1 MTERQPRYKTQSINF
16 VGFIAKQL
24 GDLRG
29 PSSLA
34 YELIQNADDAKDDF
48 LNLSAKRIEF
58 DVTEDALV
66 VSNDAVFREEDY
78 DRIRDLA
85 SGTKQLEGG
94 NRTTGAFGVG
104 FISVYQVTDRPQIYS
119 AGQHWTLRPEKPES
133 KRIKIYDDLSITID
147 KGTKFY
153 LPWANKKSELR
164 EKLKSPPVTNEYIE
178 SFIEE
183 LKLSLPKAI
192 LFLKSLEE
200 ITLLNKGKVVTR
212 IKSIIKETG
221 LVVHCGDECN
231 LWQILR
237 DTDGLSAFKDNIE
250 FYDDRLTQVRVA
262 VPEGYINDGILFAT
276 LPTKEPTG
284 LPFHID
290 ADFFPA
296 SDRKSIR
303 FDDVHDPMSEWNRE
317 VIRIAA
323 FLVGDNLGLLREMF
337 SDNPTDF
344 WAILERIYDLREEK
358 HDVHIPLGVFWEVL
372 KSVLEKHPIVYT
384 ESNKWLKVTEVCTPV
399 SREEWNTIDAFN
411 FLDIEMVNRDLRR
424 HYNILTNNG
433 VRPLGIKD
441 IYEALKEEEM
451 IAHPQPISFYESYE
465 RLELLWRGILAIYH
479 RTKGQ
484 QDEAKTL
491 LGKCVLAPGVDGRI
505 WPCDSVYRMEDKDTV
520 RLFSPLLP
528 NDRSF
533 LDLEKTGEGDSLFEL
548 LCPSF
553 SSAEAVKILE
563 DLEPQEFRKKLSSEG
578 FQSVDIIR
586 WFSKR
591 ELDEDDALRERFVKL
606 AIFPAGDGSV
616 TSLEVL
622 WIPGDFDDPLGITQL
637 LDMQKLK
644 GLSAF
649 LQKLEAKEL
658 TFIDYAKR
666 YITDAFDSISPVDLE
681 TKYKLF
687 EMLERNFGEIW
698 EDEKLEELRDQLINT
713 DIVECIDGVFRSP
726 GRVYFPY
733 NEIEEVLGSH
743 VSYCKLPARSEES
756 RRDLYKWLGVAEHPR
771 VEDILHVIDRL
782 ANDSPDHRTRK
793 SVISCLRAVDK
804 VWEDFSDN
812 EREGLKNKR
821 WLPANLSDRWYK
833 PEELYTTEDKR
844 LFESQ
849 ACFIDA
855 PIRLQSEL
863 RAVLNNLG
871 IKSQPQPLQ
880 VARHLLKCSQ
890 DYIDPPKGIYE
901 WLDKRVEE
909 IPRRILNDLRESA
922 CLSLGGKYRRPD
934 QVFWQH
940 DFGRFRS
947 QLGDDMRYY
956 SNLLR
961 TLGVKEYP
969 DHDDALKLLKDIAH
983 QKRNDTLELEE
994 KDAVFQCWVLISR
1007 ALDYGNFNANE
1018 IKEYLQDIPCIPN
1031 VQEVLNKPSWMYFED
1046 RPRLK
1051 DKFQELVNNCIQRTE
1066 GIWKGMEVA
1075 GVRPL
1080 SSAIRGDIDKEDI
1093 HINEDASMRD
1103 KFTRR
1108 RNLIATILEGLD
1120 YNKDSLIDNIRFFR
1134 ANEIKITWKLDAF
1147 NRYRENISSESAFF
1161 DCKEEAIY
1169 YKALDPFPW
1178 SAIARELAYALAQ
1191 GEKVP
1196 SISPGIMVVLEANT
1210 ADEARMQLE
1219 DLGIA
1224 LTQELALDPS
1234 SRTNG
1239 VAFDE
1244 TLTDGATE
1252 AEDTMDD
1259 AGQEY
1264 SLGEDD
1270 GGGVANSDMS
1280 SSVSGVDNQD
1290 APRGWG
1296 STRLRPPPSSVSGVD
1311 NQDAPLAQDAPFA
1324 KKFYGLPQGTTPPRV
1339 VDHPVLFPHAG
1350 PQTEES
1356 AIEHTQIS
1364 AQSGRTDNTTEDAGQ
1379 EDGFGEDESGD
1390 GVANSDMSSSVS
1402 GVDNQDAPLAQDAP
1416 FAKKFYERP
1425 QSTTPSGAVDHPVPF
1440 PLAGPQTEESAI
1452 EHTQIST
1459 QSGRSG
1465 AYIETSSTGWV
1476 RDHLRRLVF
1485 VRGGAYI
1492 ERSSTG
1498 WEPVEADAVLAREF
1512 REMVHSDYG
1521 KRCQICGNTFRT
1533 TSGLLQVYVVHVVPP
1548 SEDHRAIH
1556 FGNLL
1561 GLCGWHYSLIR
1572 YNRNR
1577 EYFNIR
1583 SNQPFDSWED
1593 MRDYVLKA
1601 EPDVDEVGN
1610 SYFSL
1615 GIRFPN
1621 VYQQWSSEP
1630 TPEDTV
1636 IRYSEPHWEYL
1647 RKRLSN

>member
-1 MTERQPRYKTQSINF
+1 MTVRQSRHEPLRVNLL
-16 VGFIAKQL
+16 GFMAKQL

-34 YELIQNADDAKDDF
+34 YELIQNADDAKDDSSK
-48 LNLSAKRIEF
+48 LSATRIEF
-58 DVTEDALV
+58 DITDDALI
-66 VSNDAVFREEDY
+66 VSNDAVFRDEDF
-78 DRIRDLA
+78 DRIKVLA
-85 SGTKQLEGG
+85 SGTKLLEEGD
-94 NRTTGAFGVG
+94 RTTGAFGVG
-104 FISVYQVTDRPQIYS
+104 FISVYQITDEPQIYS
-119 AGQHWTLRPEKPES
+119 AGQHLTIRPEEELKQIE
-133 KRIKIYDDLSITID
+133 ICDLPCDHPSFAKDI
-147 KGTKFY
+147 GTKFY
-153 LPWANKKSELR
+153 LPWAYESSSLR
-164 EKLKSPPVTNEYIE
+164 DILKTPPVTKESIEYFVKE
-178 SFIEE
+178 LEE
-183 LKLSLPKAI
+183 SLPRAI
-192 LFLKSLEE
+192 LFLKRLKE
-200 ITLLNKGKVVTR
+200 IELRRKGEVVVQIRRT
-212 IKSIIKETG
+212 IEGDDFI
-221 LVVHCGDECN
+221 VHCGDECN
-231 LWQILR
+231 SWHTFR
-237 DTDGLSAFKDNIE
+237 DSDGLSAFKNESKKVYDN
-250 FYDDRLTQVRVA
+250 RLTQVRVA
-262 VPEGYINDGILFAT
+262 IPEDFIDNGFLFAT
-276 LPTKEPTG
+276 LPTKELTR

-317 VIRIAA
+317 VIRVAA
-323 FLVGDNLGLLREMF
+323 SLVSNNLNLLREMF
-337 SDNPTDF
+337 SDNPIDF
-344 WAILERIYDLREEK
+344 WAILESIYNLREVK
-358 HDVHIPLGVFWEVL
+358 HDAHIPLGVFWEVL
-372 KSVLEKHPIVYT
+372 KPVLETHPIVYT

-399 SREEWNTIDAFN
+399 SREEWDTIDAFN

-424 HYNILTNNG
+424 YYNILTNNG
-433 VRPLGIKD
+433 VRRLGIKD

-505 WPCDSVYRMEDKDTV
+505 WPCNSVYQVEDKDTLK
-520 RLFSPLLP
+520 LFSRLLP

-533 LDLEKTGEGDSLFEL
+533 LDLDKVGEGDSLFEL

-553 SSAEAVKILE
+553 SSAEAVKVLE
-563 DLEPQEFRKKLSSEG
+563 NLEPQEFRKKLSSEG
-578 FQSVDIIR
+578 FQPVDIVR

-606 AIFPAGDGSV
+606 AIFPAGDGYV
-616 TSLEVL
+616 TSLEAL
-622 WIPGDFDDPLGITQL
+622 WIPGGFDDPLGITQL

-649 LQKLEAKEL
+649 LEKLGAKKL

-687 EMLERNFGEIW
+687 EMLERNFGKIR
-698 EDEKLEELRDQLINT
+698 EDEELRDQLINT

-793 SVISCLRAVDK
+793 SVISCLIAVDK

-821 WLPANLSDRWYK
+821 WLPAKNLSDRWYK

-909 IPRRILNDLRESA
+909 IPSPTLNDLRESA

-1066 GIWKGMEVA
+1066 GIWKGMEAA

-1108 RNLIATILEGLD
+1108 RNLIATILEGFN

-1191 GEKVP
+1191 GEKVT

-1252 AEDTMDD
+1252 AEDAMDD

-1324 KKFYGLPQGTTPPRV
+1324 KKFYGLPQGTTPSGV
-1339 VDHPVLFPHAG
+1339 VDHPVSFPHAG

-1379 EDGFGEDESGD
+1379 EDGFGEDDSGD

-1402 GVDNQDAPLAQDAP
+1402 GVDNQDAP
-1416 FAKKFYERP
+1416 FAKKFYGLPKR
-1425 QSTTPSGAVDHPVPF
+1425 TTPSGVVDHPVSF
-1440 PLAGPQTEESAI
+1440 PRAGPQTEESAI
-1452 EHTQIST
+1452 EHTQVSA
-1459 QSGRSG
+1459 QSGKSSG
-1465 AYIETSSTGWV
+1465 AYIERLSTK
-1476 RDHLRRLVF
+1476 RK
-1485 VRGGAYI
+1485 
-1492 ERSSTG
+1492 ST
-1498 WEPVEADAVLAREF
+1498 EATAELARDF
-1512 REMVHSDYG
+1512 RDMVYGDYG
-1521 KRCQICGNTFRT
+1521 KRCQICGNTFST
-1533 TSGLLQVYVVHVVPP
+1533 TAGQLQVFVVHIVPP
-1548 SEDHRAIH
+1548 IEDHRTNH

-1561 GLCGWHYSLIR
+1561 GLCGWHYSLIQ
-1572 YNRNR
+1572 YNRHWEFLDIKNKH
-1577 EYFNIR
+1577 
-1583 SNQPFDSWED
+1583 PFDSWED
-1593 MRDYVLKA
+1593 MQDYVLEA
-1601 EPDVDEVGN
+1601 NPDVDDEGN
-1610 SYFSL
+1610 SYFGL

-1621 VYQQWSSEP
+1621 MYPQWSSEA
-1630 TPEDTV
+1630 TTQDAV
-1636 IRYSEPHWEYL
+1636 IRYSEPHWKYL
-1647 RKRLSN
+1647 RKLLVS